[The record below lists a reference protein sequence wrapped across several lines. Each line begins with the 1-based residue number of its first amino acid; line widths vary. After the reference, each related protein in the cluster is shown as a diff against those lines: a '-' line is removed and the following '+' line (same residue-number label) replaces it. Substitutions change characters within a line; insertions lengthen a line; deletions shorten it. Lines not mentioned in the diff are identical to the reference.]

1 MSKSFTSS
9 TGAVR
14 FSRQWWGETARIA
27 FWVVIVTVLI
37 WVYADMEFTQTE
49 EVRMTV
55 RLTVGKSTDMA
66 LVSRSD
72 VPVVFTLR
80 GRGTSLKRFA
90 SKYNRTVRT
99 FDLSKSYRPGADQAV
114 PTAEVL
120 TGFVDELRELGLTVR
135 SAEPKAI
142 TGVYIDTVE
151 THEVPVEFRYAG
163 AQLVK
168 EPAAEVLVRVA
179 ATSWKTI
186 LEKTG
191 PKEPRIKT
199 AVKDFKSLAPGDK
212 RRMTFELLSSIAGI
226 PVHLDTAE
234 VAADI
239 EVRRLTAS
247 KKIAIS
253 VRVVVPVSWTE
264 NGLWK
269 EYQLKRK
276 DPLQWR
282 RDITVVGP
290 REHIDR
296 LKPVD
301 VDAYIVLVEDDK
313 KPVSWST
320 RKVVLRFPP
329 DLQITLADGQDEPT
343 VQFRLEK
350 RTAATPP

>member
-9 TGAVR
+9 TEAAR
-14 FSRQWWGETARIA
+14 FSRQWWGDTVRVA
-27 FWVVIVTVLI
+27 FWVLIVTVLI
-37 WVYADMEFTQTE
+37 WIYADMEFTQTE
-49 EVRMTV
+49 QVRMTV

-90 SKYNRTVRT
+90 SKYNRTVRA
-99 FDLSKSYRPGADQAV
+99 FDLSKSYRPGADQTVA
-114 PTAEVL
+114 TAEVL
-120 TGFVDELRELGLTVR
+120 AGFDELRELGLTVR
-135 SAEPKAI
+135 SAVPKAI

-151 THEVPVEFRYAG
+151 PHEVPVEFRYTG

-168 EPAAEVLVRVA
+168 EPAADVLVRVA
-179 ATSWKTI
+179 STRWKTI

-191 PKEPRIKT
+191 PKEPRIRT
-199 AVKDFKSLAPGDK
+199 AVRNFKDLAPGDK
-212 RRMTFELLSSIAGI
+212 RTVAFELLNSIAGI
-226 PVHLDTAE
+226 PVRLDTAE
-234 VAADI
+234 VFADI

-264 NGLWK
+264 NGVWK

-290 REHIDR
+290 REHIDK

-329 DLQITLADGQDEPT
+329 DLQIGLAEGQDEPT

-350 RTAATPP
+350 RTVATPP

>member
-9 TGAVR
+9 TEAVR
-14 FSRQWWGETARIA
+14 FSRRWWGETVRIA
-27 FWVVIVTVLI
+27 FWVSIVTVLI

-49 EVRMTV
+49 QVRMTV
-55 RLTVGKSTDMA
+55 RLTVGKSTKME
-66 LVSRSD
+66 LVSPSD
-72 VPVVFTLR
+72 NPVVFTL
-80 GRGTSLKRFA
+80 GGSGTSLKRFVD
-90 SKYNRTVRT
+90 KYDRTVRT
-99 FDLSKSYRPGADQAV
+99 FDLSKSYRPGVNQAV
-114 PTAEVL
+114 TTAEVL
-120 TGFVDELRELGLTVR
+120 AGFDELRELGLAVL

-142 TGVYIDTVE
+142 TGVHIDTVE
-151 THEVPVEFRYAG
+151 IHDVPVEFRYTG

-168 EPAAEVLVRVA
+168 EPAADVLVRVA
-179 ATSWKTI
+179 STRWKTI

-191 PKEPRIKT
+191 PKERRIRT
-199 AVKDFKSLAPGDK
+199 AVKDFKHLGPGDK
-212 RRMTFELLSSIAGI
+212 RTVTFELLSSIAGV
-226 PVHLDTAE
+226 PVRLLDTAE
-234 VAADI
+234 IAADI

-253 VRVVVPVSWTE
+253 VCVVVPVSWTE
-264 NGLWK
+264 NGVWK

-290 REHIDR
+290 REHIDK

-313 KPVSWST
+313 QPVSWST

-329 DLQITLADGQDEPT
+329 DLQIALADGQDEPT

-350 RTAATPP
+350 RTVATPP